1 MSWGARIDSLRKGLG
16 SLPRFDRFMAGTG
29 AALVAVA
36 VAGCELG
43 QIRIPNAELLG
54 PAALVLAAV
63 TLPLPA
69 YWHEKG
75 KIALRDAALTL
86 PWGLFLMVALP
97 CLVGVAGRAGMNTP
111 LRDAELARADAWMHV
126 DVRSILGWADG
137 HWMGGFID
145 RSYPYLFPMLMAALL
160 LPALTGRVRAAREFL
175 TGNLLAFAIGM
186 PLFALVPAVG
196 PWYGYHFAPNPGQAD
211 CQHSLMLLRTPGP
224 YSLQP
229 FGVVC
234 FPSFHV
240 IWAVLCVCALW
251 SIRPLRIPAA
261 LAAGLVVLSTLTTA
275 WHYFADVLAGFLVAA
290 LAMAASRALGR
301 WFEGC
306 AAPESSTQKA

>member
-1 MSWGARIDSLRKGLG
+1 MSSRTRIEALRAGLS
-16 SLPRFDRFMAGTG
+16 SLPRFDRFMACAG
-29 AALVAVA
+29 AALVAIA
-36 VAGCELG
+36 VAGCRLAS
-43 QIRIPNAELLG
+43 IRIPDAALLG
-54 PAALVLAAV
+54 PAVLVLVAV

-97 CLVGVAGRAGMNTP
+97 CLVGVAGRAGMSLP

-126 DVRSILGWADG
+126 DVRSILGWADH
-137 HWMGGFID
+137 HWLGGFID
-145 RSYPYLFPMLMAALL
+145 RSYPYLFPMLLASLL
-160 LPALTGRVRAAREFL
+160 LPALTGRARAAREFL

-211 CQHSLMLLRTPGP
+211 CQRSLMLLRTPGP

-240 IWAVLCVCALW
+240 IWALLCVCALW

-261 LAAGLVVLSTLTTA
+261 LAAGLVILATLTTA
-275 WHYFADVLAGFLVAA
+275 WHYFADVAAGCLVAA
-290 LAMAASRALGR
+290 VAILASRALGR
-301 WFEGC
+301 WFEGG
-306 AAPESSTQKA
+306 AEPAGSTRKA